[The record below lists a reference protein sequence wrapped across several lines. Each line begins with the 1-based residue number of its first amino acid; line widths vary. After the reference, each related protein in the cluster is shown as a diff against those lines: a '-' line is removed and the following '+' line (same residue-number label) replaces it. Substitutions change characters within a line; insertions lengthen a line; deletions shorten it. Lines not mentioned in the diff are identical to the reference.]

1 MKPEPIVISKMR
13 ELLAESEILPEG
25 VDARSWSLVKTK
37 LEEALLWGQRAME
50 KGN

>member
-1 MKPEPIVISKMR
+1 MLPEPIVIEEIR
-13 ELLAESEILPEG
+13 GLLIKAEALPEG
-25 VDARSWSLVKTK
+25 VDARSWSIVKTK

>member
-1 MKPEPIVISKMR
+1 MVPEPIIIGEIR
-13 ELLAESEILPEG
+13 GLLAKSETMPEG
-25 VDARSWSLVKTK
+25 VDARSWSIVKTK

>member
-1 MKPEPIVISKMR
+1 MLPEPIVIEEIR
-13 ELLAESEILPEG
+13 GLLIKSETLPEG
-25 VDARSWSLVKTK
+25 ADARSWSIVKTK